1 MYAKR
6 GRIARL
12 AAVAV
17 LGLALSACGGGAES
31 DSGAAAAAQNPA
43 PGALPGQGS
52 TATQGPTSP
61 AGSTATQG
69 ASTAP
74 AKGSTPTQGSAPAQ
88 GSAPGHGAPAPG
100 SSGAGGKPPAVSA
113 VTIDWT
119 PPTENTDGTTLE
131 NLAGYKI
138 HYGTA
143 SKKYTQTI
151 SVRNPGLV
159 RYVISSLSPGT
170 YYFSVTAY
178 NSAGTESPFSS
189 EVSARVE

>member
-1 MYAKR
+1 MNAKR
-6 GRIARL
+6 GRSARM

-17 LGLALSACGGGAES
+17 LGLALSACGGGTGS
-31 DSGAAAAAQNPA
+31 SSGAAATAEDPA
-43 PGALPGQGS
+43 PGALADQGS
-52 TATQGPTSP
+52 SATQGGAPT
-61 AGSTATQG
+61 Q
-69 ASTAP
+69 
-74 AKGSTPTQGSAPAQ
+74 GSTPTQGTAPAK
-88 GSAPGHGAPAPG
+88 GPAPAPG
-100 SSGAGGKPPAVSA
+100 SGGGSTAPAVST

-143 SKKYTQTI
+143 SKRYTRTI
-151 SVRNPGLV
+151 TVGNPGLV

-178 NSAGTESPFSS
+178 NSTGTESPLSS
-189 EVSARVE
+189 EVSAKVD